1 MYISRY
7 FVWFIVYSCMG
18 WIFETIYC
26 TKITGKWAN
35 RGFLYGPICP
45 IYGAGAIAISI
56 LLELRNGAQL
66 PELSWWQV
74 YLISAA
80 GSAVLE
86 FVTSWILEKLFHA
99 YWWDYS
105 DKPFNIQGRVC
116 LENTLLFGIAGL
128 VVVDLIYPFVRDF
141 SVEIPGLAIEA
152 ISLVLMAI
160 VASDV
165 TLTVSALTNLNEL
178 IQEVEERVQSHMER
192 FVEELTEKRLNAEER
207 IEEER
212 VRIFKQ
218 YTWKST
224 EKMGWARR
232 SALKRVAGFRRK
244 DFERQGKKLS
254 ILRESIQKRVKK

>member
-1 MYISRY
+1 MCISRY
-7 FVWFIVYSCMG
+7 FVWFVLYSCMG

-26 TKITGKWAN
+26 TVITGKWAN

-45 IYGAGAIAISI
+45 IYGAGAVAISI
-56 LLELRNGAQL
+56 LLEWLEGVQL
-66 PELSWWQV
+66 PELQWWQV

-86 FVTSWILEKLFHA
+86 FVTSWTLEKLFHA

-105 DKPFNIQGRVC
+105 DKPFNIQGRIC

-128 VVVDLIYPFVRDF
+128 VIVYLIYPFVRQIG
-141 SVEIPGLAIEA
+141 VGIPAIAIEA
-152 ISLVLMAI
+152 ISLVLMA
-160 VASDV
+160 VLASDL
-165 TLTVSALTNLNEL
+165 TLTVSALTNLNQT
-178 IQEVEERVQSHMER
+178 IQEVEERVQLYMEQ
-192 FVEELTEKRLNAEER
+192 FVEELAEKRQDAGDR

-212 VRIFKQ
+212 LRISRH

-224 EKMGWARR
+224 EKMDWTKR

-244 DFERQGKKLS
+244 DFERQGEKLS
-254 ILRESIQKRVKK
+254 MLREAIQKRVKK